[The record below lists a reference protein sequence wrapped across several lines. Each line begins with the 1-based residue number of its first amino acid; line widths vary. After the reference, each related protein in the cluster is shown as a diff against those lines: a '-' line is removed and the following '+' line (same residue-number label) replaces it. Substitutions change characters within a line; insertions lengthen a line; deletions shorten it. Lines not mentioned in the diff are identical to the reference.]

1 MFIPKR
7 ENISKNTNRA
17 MRMFLLMVI
26 PLVPISSLGEAG
38 PDGVS
43 ILYTIIK
50 YFIAC
55 SFAFDEKF
63 ISL

>member
-1 MFIPKR
+1 
-7 ENISKNTNRA
+7 
-17 MRMFLLMVI
+17 MRTFLLKVI

-38 PDGVS
+38 ADGVS